1 LIENSWSSSTI
12 NQREG
17 DFPLIFYSWA
27 RREIAIPSISHG
39 LVIINRNEDAT
50 LDPQLSAAI
59 IFVSG
64 AVIGFILEKFVL
76 HRLEKLARFTPWEG
90 DEIVIDSLKG
100 LVLYSCLLAGLYGAT
115 LRLPLDDRIRT
126 IVGKVILILFLLIV
140 TVVMM
145 RMATGFVKHYAEK
158 AVLPSTSIFINLAK
172 VIAFALGMLI
182 ILQSVGISITPILTA
197 LGVGGIAVALA
208 LQDTLS
214 NIFAGLH
221 IIATRQIRPG
231 NFIRLDSGEEGY
243 VTDITWRNTMIR
255 TLPNNMVLIPN
266 SKLSGAIV
274 TNYYLPATEMSVPVQ
289 VGVSYDSDLEKVER
303 VTIEVA
309 KKMLQEVTGGVA
321 DFEPFIR
328 YHTFADFSINFSV
341 ILRGQEFTDQYLLK
355 HEFVKRLHQRY
366 RQEGIEIPFPIRT
379 VYLKGETG

>member
-1 LIENSWSSSTI
+1 M
-12 NQREG
+12 
-17 DFPLIFYSWA
+17 
-27 RREIAIPSISHG
+27 ISAG
-39 LVIINRNEDAT
+39 
-50 LDPQLSAAI
+50 I
-59 IFVSG
+59 IFVTS
-64 AVIGFILEKFVL
+64 AVIGLFLEKFVL
-76 HRLEKLARFTPWEG
+76 HHLEKVARFTPWEG
-90 DEIVIDSLKG
+90 DEIVIASLKG
-100 LVLYSCLLAGLYGAT
+100 LALYSCVLAGLYGAT

-126 IVGKVILILFLLIV
+126 IVGKVILVLFLLIV
-140 TVVMM
+140 TVVMV
-145 RMATGFVKHYAEK
+145 RLATGFVAHYAEK
-158 AVLPSTSIFINLAK
+158 AVLPATSIFINLAK
-172 VIAFALGMLI
+172 VIAFSLGMLI

-243 VTDITWRNTMIR
+243 VTDITWRNTLIR

-266 SKLSGAIV
+266 SKLAGVIV
-274 TNYYLPATEMSVPVQ
+274 TNYNLPAAEMSILVQ
-289 VGVSYDSDLEKVER
+289 VGVSYNSDLEKVEQ
-303 VTIEVA
+303 VTIDVA
-309 KKMLQEVTGGVA
+309 RQLLQEVAGSVT

-328 YHTFADFSINFSV
+328 FHTFADFSVNFSV
-341 ILRGQEFTDQYLLK
+341 ILRVQEYADQHLLK